1 MGDLLNLAEPARPQ
15 PPQPP
20 SRATQPPP
28 APAAPS
34 GGVDLLDLM
43 SEMTSAAPAPPK
55 APELPIALHYCRV
68 PFKTVLEE
76 RVPGQ
81 QGRYGLGVQAAFQR
95 EKEQIFLDLKFFNGT
110 TERIHVSRPLTDCVG
125 LQVADELELVRAEP
139 VGGAVA
145 CAIRVSERLGERAA
159 AGGAEREQE
168 RAGAG
173 DAADDPHDGEVHT

>member
-1 MGDLLNLAEPARPQ
+1 MGDLLSLNEPARPQ

-28 APAAPS
+28 AAPS

-43 SEMTSAAPAPPK
+43 SDMTSAAPPPPK

-95 EKEQIFLDLKFFNGT
+95 EKEQIYLDLKFFNGT
-110 TERIHVSRPLTDCVG
+110 TERIHVSELLHKRVG
-125 LQVADELELVRAEP
+125 LQAADE
-139 VGGAVA
+139 
-145 CAIRVSERLGERAA
+145 SKFFWS
-159 AGGAEREQE
+159 
-168 RAGAG
+168 
-173 DAADDPHDGEVHT
+173 